1 MARDKDP
8 DVYPISQVKTVYP
21 PGVEPPA
28 RTRITHP
35 PEEDVAPRFVDMEI
49 APYRPPVGAP
59 RPSVPVVDPD
69 DDDSPN
75 RIISTPRPPFV
86 VPPARPSVNAE
97 DLASLMASLVSG
109 DEVPISEQDWKA
121 GEMWLTA
128 VGALL
133 RKDYGADITYCA
145 NTNEYLIRMLK

>member
-1 MARDKDP
+1 MARDKDG
-8 DVYPISQVKTVYP
+8 DEVHPISQVKTVYP

-28 RTRITHP
+28 RARITHP
-35 PEEDVAPRFVDMEI
+35 QDEDVPRVFDVDI
-49 APYRPPVGAP
+49 APYRPPAGAP
-59 RPSVPVVDPD
+59 RPSVPVA

-75 RIISTPRPPFV
+75 RISTPRPPFV

-109 DEVPISEQDWKA
+109 DEVPIPEQEWKA
-121 GEMWLTA
+121 GEMWLTV

-133 RKDYGADITYCA
+133 RKGYGATIIHAD
-145 NTNEYLIRMLK
+145 EGYLIRMNK